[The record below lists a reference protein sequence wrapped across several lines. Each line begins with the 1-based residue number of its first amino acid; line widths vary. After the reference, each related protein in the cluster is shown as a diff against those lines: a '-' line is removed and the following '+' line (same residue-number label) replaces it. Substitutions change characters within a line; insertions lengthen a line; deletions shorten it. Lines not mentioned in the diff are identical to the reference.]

1 MLLLTLAGRT
11 SPHLGEKIRI
21 YRACLGCW
29 HQAGRHTLFSD
40 ALKSF
45 CEPDGYE
52 FTLRTRKCR
61 FSRIL
66 GAVKNSSGGPST
78 KWQFWVRRGGTGP
91 CIEWRRVLTPAPT
104 SSDPPV
110 LLIMGDRIHP
120 AQVGISECSNCKN
133 WYENDNVGGIEPCHK
148 LARFHTRFCS
158 WQTRKS

>member
-1 MLLLTLAGRT
+1 MRA
-11 SPHLGEKIRI
+11 RI

-133 WYENDNVGGIEPCHK
+133 WYENEQVCGHSAIPQTCS
-148 LARFHTRFCS
+148 FSYTRFYSCCE
-158 WQTRKS
+158 TRKSQPERLALS